1 MNEQESS
8 EKRQAYMQM
17 FSLIPRLFINISP
30 MNGRY
35 EASRCSVKSFC
46 TTAIP
51 CTKCSQAGQIYIAGI
66 CLFFVKY
73 IFFLF
78 VVFVLFW
85 ADLWYMSASL
95 PGTLINPRL
104 PHKPKGAQNLQRKI
118 ASSRTNNHDR
128 LKHRP

>member
-1 MNEQESS
+1 MFY
-8 EKRQAYMQM
+8 KVTLHHCYPMHKMQ
-17 FSLIPRLFINISP
+17 S
-30 MNGRY
+30 G
-35 EASRCSVKSFC
+35 
-46 TTAIP
+46 
-51 CTKCSQAGQIYIAGI
+51 GQIYIAGR

-78 VVFVLFW
+78 VVFFLLW

-104 PHKPKGAQNLQRKI
+104 PHKPKGAQNLQGKI